1 MPGKHIL
8 EGVIILHETIHE
20 IHGKELDGV
29 LFKIDF
35 EKRMIRLN
43 GLSFN
48 KPCVWRDLTQFGV
61 SG

>member
-1 MPGKHIL
+1 MPGRHIL

-20 IHGKELDGV
+20 IHRKELDGV

-48 KPCVWRDLTQFGV
+48 KPCG
-61 SG
+61 